1 VIEINMNRRIAMSKV
16 RTSGCALVFFGV
28 LVFSASAAPA
38 QTCTPVVLAFR
49 HAEDTNPPNPPGPI
63 FALTP
68 TGTKHADLYA
78 ENNSGDPESGMVF
91 AFVDHNGFC
100 KVTKVYATSK
110 VTKNPCNTNC
120 ASASNAFDTASP
132 LAKSVMS
139 GADPITKV
147 GNDPNDVNTQLW
159 EYLGNGQN
167 PKPTLPINYN
177 TTVAGQLRNELLATA
192 KRGESSAIFWTS
204 QGLHVLG
211 GVIIDGTSIVPDKN
225 ADAGTPHAGT
235 PHAGTPPRNA
245 VYLFTAVK
253 DSEGNLKFDDTP
265 SKSTTRDPVLSTSVY
280 VQCFNRVE
288 KTDSPLLQPTPRF
301 TVPPPFICGFGTNSN
316 LGYTGKNC
324 AVGAQCGTIPN
335 DQNSDLKGRIC
346 NTTTDILENTSASE
360 IFGECP

>member
-1 VIEINMNRRIAMSKV
+1 
-16 RTSGCALVFFGV
+16 
-28 LVFSASAAPA
+28 
-38 QTCTPVVLAFR
+38 
-49 HAEDTNPPNPPGPI
+49 
-63 FALTP
+63 
-68 TGTKHADLYA
+68 
-78 ENNSGDPESGMVF
+78 
-91 AFVDHNGFC
+91 
-100 KVTKVYATSK
+100 
-110 VTKNPCNTNC
+110 
-120 ASASNAFDTASP
+120 
-132 LAKSVMS
+132 MS

-253 DSEGNLKFDDTP
+253 DSEGNLKFDGTP

>member
-1 VIEINMNRRIAMSKV
+1 MSTV
-16 RTSGCALVFFGV
+16 RTSACALVLFGA
-28 LVFSASAAPA
+28 LLFSASAAPA
-38 QTCTPVVLAFR
+38 QSCTPVVLAFR

-68 TGTKHADLYA
+68 TGTRHAELYA

-91 AFVDHNGFC
+91 AFVSRNGFC

-110 VTKNPCNTNC
+110 MTKSPCSTNC

-132 LAKSVMS
+132 LAKAVMS

-147 GNDPNDVNTQLW
+147 GTDPNDVNSQLW
-159 EYLGNGQN
+159 EYLGNGQD

-177 TTVAGQLRNELLATA
+177 TTVADQLRKELLATA

-235 PHAGTPPRNA
+235 PPRNA
-245 VYLFTAVK
+245 VYLFTAAK
-253 DSEGNLKFDDTP
+253 DSGGNVVKFNDTP
-265 SKSTTRDPVLSTSVY
+265 STSKYSGAVLSTSVY

-288 KTDSPLLQPTPRF
+288 KIDSPLLQPTPRF
-301 TVPPPFICGFGTNSN
+301 TVPPPFICGFRTNSN

-324 AVGAQCGTIPN
+324 AAGAQCGTIPN
-335 DQNSDLKGRIC
+335 DQNSDIKGRIC